1 MAKQMV
7 FDDAARK
14 PLLEGVSKLARAVR
28 STLGPRGRNAILDKG
43 WGSPKITKDG
53 VTVAEDIE
61 LDDPYENLGVQ
72 LVKEAASKTN
82 DVAGDGTTTAT
93 VLAEAIFREGLKMI
107 AAGFDPMALS
117 RGIAKAS
124 DAICAEIEKLAKP
137 IDGKSK
143 KEIQQ
148 VATIAGNNDP
158 SIGSVLAEAFLKV
171 GKDGVIT
178 VEEGRG
184 SETYVD
190 VVEGMQF
197 DRGFLSPHFVTNQDD
212 VTVEMDNPYVLIFEE
227 KISSNKSLIPLL
239 EAVSNSKKPLLIIAE
254 DVEGEALATLVV
266 NKMRGIL
273 QCCAVK
279 APGYGDRRKAIMG
292 DLGVLTGGQVIFK
305 DLGIDLE
312 SVQLKD
318 LGRAKKVRITSEET
332 VFVGATGNKDA
343 IADRVAQIRREI
355 DATDSDYDREKLQ
368 ERLAKLAGGVAQIN
382 VGATTETEMKER
394 KDLLDDAKSATA
406 AALAEGIVPGGGIA
420 LLRAEKALD
429 KVTDLIGDE
438 EAGIKIIRK
447 VLEYP
452 LRYISENAG
461 HDGAVVVNRVRGMKG
476 KTDGFNA
483 NTGEYCDLVAAGVID
498 PAKVV
503 KTALQNA
510 ASVASL
516 LLTTESLVAEI
527 PVEEEEGGGKKKI
540 MMIVGGLLLLG
551 GVYNFVLK
559 PAPPAE
565 AMEPVEME
573 PVEGE
578 IFELP
583 EMVINLNDDEVQY
596 VRFGVALILEEGTL
610 AADFEAES
618 AIAKDVVLDIVSPL
632 SAEDLRGD
640 AKQEIKDEISAK
652 VREAYGDEKVVRALI
667 TTLVMQ

>member
-7 FDDAARK
+7 FDEAARK

-117 RGIAKAS
+117 RGISKAS

-158 SIGSVLAEAFLKV
+158 SIGAVLAEAFLKV

-212 VTVEMDNPYVLIFEE
+212 VTVEMDNPYVLIFED
-227 KISSNKSLIPLL
+227 KISSNKALIPLL
-239 EAVSNSKKPLLIIAE
+239 EAVSKAKKPLLIIAE

-332 VFVGATGNKDA
+332 VFIGSTGNKEA

-355 DATDSDYDREKLQ
+355 EATDSDYDREKLQ

-429 KVTDLIGDE
+429 KVKDLIGDE

-452 LRYISENAG
+452 LRFISENAG

-476 KTDGFNA
+476 KTEGFNA
-483 NTGEYCDLVAAGVID
+483 NTGEYCDLVADGVID

-516 LLTTESLVAEI
+516 LLTTESLVTEI
-527 PVEEEEGGGKKKI
+527 PVEEEEGGGDHHHDHGMGGDMGMGGMGGMGGMPGMGGMGGMPG
-540 MMIVGGLLLLG
+540 MM
-551 GVYNFVLK
+551 
-559 PAPPAE
+559 
-565 AMEPVEME
+565 
-573 PVEGE
+573 
-578 IFELP
+578 
-583 EMVINLNDDEVQY
+583 
-596 VRFGVALILEEGTL
+596 
-610 AADFEAES
+610 
-618 AIAKDVVLDIVSPL
+618 
-632 SAEDLRGD
+632 
-640 AKQEIKDEISAK
+640 
-652 VREAYGDEKVVRALI
+652 
-667 TTLVMQ
+667 

>member
-7 FDDAARK
+7 FDEAARK

-28 STLGPRGRNAILDKG
+28 STLGPRGRNAILDRG

-61 LDDPYENLGVQ
+61 LDDPFENLGVQ

-107 AAGFDPMALS
+107 ASGFDPMALS
-117 RGIAKAS
+117 RGISKAS
-124 DAICAEIEKLAKP
+124 DAICAEIEKLAQP
-137 IDGKSK
+137 IDEKSK
-143 KEIQQ
+143 KEIKQ

-158 SIGSVLAEAFLKV
+158 SIGDVLAEAFLKV

-184 SETYVD
+184 SETSVD

-197 DRGFLSPHFVTNQDD
+197 DRGYLSPHFVTNQDD
-212 VTVEMDNPYVLIFEE
+212 VTVELENPYVLIYEE
-227 KISSNKSLIPLL
+227 KISSNKALIPLL
-239 EAVSNSKKPLLIIAE
+239 EEVSKSKKPLLIIAE

-273 QCCAVK
+273 QVCAVK

-312 SVQLKD
+312 GVQLKD
-318 LGRAKKVRITSEET
+318 LGRVKKVKITSEET
-332 VFVGATGNKDA
+332 IFVGGGGKK
-343 IADRVAQIRREI
+343 ADIEGRVAQIKREI
-355 DATDSDYDREKLQ
+355 EGTDSDYDREKLQ

-382 VGATTETEMKER
+382 VGAITETEMKER
-394 KDLLDDAKSATA
+394 KDLLEDAKSATA

-420 LLRAEKALD
+420 LLRAEKALK
-429 KVTDLIGDE
+429 KVKDLIGDE
-438 EAGIKIIRK
+438 EAGVRIIKK

-452 LRYISENAG
+452 LRCIAENAG
-461 HDGAVVVNRVRGMKG
+461 YDGGVVVNRVRGMKG
-476 KTDGFNA
+476 ASEGFNA
-483 NTGEYCDLVAAGVID
+483 DSGEYGDLISDGVID

-503 KTALQNA
+503 KTALKNA
-510 ASVASL
+510 ASVACL

-527 PVEEEEGGGKKKI
+527 PVEEEEGGDHHHDHGMGGGMPGMGGMGMGGMGGMGMPG
-540 MMIVGGLLLLG
+540 MM
-551 GVYNFVLK
+551 
-559 PAPPAE
+559 
-565 AMEPVEME
+565 
-573 PVEGE
+573 
-578 IFELP
+578 
-583 EMVINLNDDEVQY
+583 
-596 VRFGVALILEEGTL
+596 
-610 AADFEAES
+610 
-618 AIAKDVVLDIVSPL
+618 
-632 SAEDLRGD
+632 
-640 AKQEIKDEISAK
+640 
-652 VREAYGDEKVVRALI
+652 
-667 TTLVMQ
+667 

>member
-7 FDDAARK
+7 FDEAARK

-107 AAGFDPMALS
+107 AAGFDPMSLS
-117 RGIAKAS
+117 RGIAKGVE
-124 DAICAEIEKLAKP
+124 AISAEIEKLAKP
-137 IDGKSK
+137 IDVKSK

-158 SIGSVLAEAFLKV
+158 SIGAVLAEAFLKV

-184 SETYVD
+184 SETFVD

-212 VTVEMDNPYVLIFEE
+212 ATVELDNPYVLIFED
-227 KISSNKSLIPLL
+227 KISSNKSMIPLL
-239 EAVSNSKKPLLIIAE
+239 EAVSAAKKPLLIIAE

-318 LGRAKKVRITSEET
+318 LGKAKKVRITSEAT
-332 VFVGATGNKDA
+332 VFVGSTAKKEA

-355 DATDSDYDREKLQ
+355 EATDSDYDREKLE

-429 KVTDLIGDE
+429 KFLSTHCVTSARTRDMTEPSL
-438 EAGIKIIRK
+438 
-447 VLEYP
+447 L
-452 LRYISENAG
+452 
-461 HDGAVVVNRVRGMKG
+461 
-476 KTDGFNA
+476 T
-483 NTGEYCDLVAAGVID
+483 
-498 PAKVV
+498 
-503 KTALQNA
+503 
-510 ASVASL
+510 ASV
-516 LLTTESLVAEI
+516 
-527 PVEEEEGGGKKKI
+527 G
-540 MMIVGGLLLLG
+540 
-551 GVYNFVLK
+551 
-559 PAPPAE
+559 
-565 AMEPVEME
+565 
-573 PVEGE
+573 
-578 IFELP
+578 
-583 EMVINLNDDEVQY
+583 
-596 VRFGVALILEEGTL
+596 
-610 AADFEAES
+610 
-618 AIAKDVVLDIVSPL
+618 
-632 SAEDLRGD
+632 
-640 AKQEIKDEISAK
+640 
-652 VREAYGDEKVVRALI
+652 
-667 TTLVMQ
+667 